1 MKNKISN
8 NHNEPHGLISK
19 EETDGIA
26 SRVSEVIVDTLGD
39 LNVSEF
45 SRRCG
50 IGESTLRNILKGA
63 KPRADK
69 LKLIAKAGS
78 VSVDWIISG
87 KSNKYFG
94 SLGDV
99 INSSRKIR
107 HDASLEESQW
117 IITKEALKNIDRHWF
132 NTSPGEPNDPLEQ
145 FVRDYNSKKILP
157 NRNGLLKLINK
168 ITTLDIKEWGRRY
181 FAWESRLKHTPL
193 KYPVSTATNLIT
205 GTENQ
210 TKLTAHSHSGNQ
222 IRVNNF
228 VTVPKYD
235 LPVTSGGRDLAIH
248 SAQIVDHLAF
258 KQEWLEDMSLNNS
271 CLALIAVKDDSMEP
285 TLRSDDL
292 ILTDTSTGHI
302 ENNSIYVLRLDNELI
317 VKRIQRKVNGSVI
330 VKSDNPVYG
339 EEEFDAASAQALPVI
354 GKVIWYGRRI

>member
-8 NHNEPHGLISK
+8 NHNKSHGRIVEK
-19 EETDGIA
+19 ETDGIA
-26 SRVSEVIVDTLGD
+26 SRVRGVIVDTLGE

-45 SRRCG
+45 SRKCG
-50 IGESTLRNILKGA
+50 VGESTLRNILKGA

-78 VSVDWIISG
+78 VSVDWIVSG
-87 KSNKYFG
+87 ESNKYFG
-94 SLGDV
+94 SLDEATDYAK
-99 INSSRKIR
+99 NDKY
-107 HDASLEESQW
+107 DALIEEAQW
-117 IITKEALKNIDRHWF
+117 IITKEAIKNIDRHWF
-132 NTSPGEPNDPLEQ
+132 NTLPGEKNDPLEQ
-145 FVRDYNSKKILP
+145 FVRDFNSKKIIP
-157 NRNGLLKLINK
+157 GRDGLLKLIK
-168 ITTLDIKEWGRRY
+168 EITITDIKSWGRRY
-181 FAWESRLKHTPL
+181 IAWKDRLKSTTL
-193 KYPVSTATNLIT
+193 NYPDSIATHLIT
-205 GTENQ
+205 GTENH
-210 TKLTAHSHSGNQ
+210 TKLTASSHSGNE

-235 LPVTSGGRDLAIH
+235 LPITSGERDMAIH
-248 SAQIVDHLAF
+248 SSQIVDHLAF
-258 KQEWLEDMSLNNS
+258 KKEWLEEMSINNN

-317 VKRIQRKVNGSVI
+317 VKRIQRKANGSVI

-339 EEEFDAASAQALPVI
+339 EEEFDAAAAKALPVI